1 MLSITPHGRRFPPAL
16 FTAAGI
22 ALIVA
27 LWEALSSAHSSLGI
41 VPSPS
46 GALSFIL
53 SEARKAVFWRA
64 VGNTLYTSVVS
75 FSVSFAAAAL
85 VAAASRLFRGIKL
98 LCDPLIVVCRA
109 MPTAAV
115 ILILLLCVNS
125 RYVPVAVA
133 FLVVFPLCYE
143 NLYHALE
150 TTDGRLLEMAAVF
163 KISLSRRLLGIYLPA
178 VVPAAFSSI
187 RAGAGLNLKVVIA
200 AEILGLP
207 SVSIGYSILSAK
219 QSFAFSAAFAWLVV
233 AVILCFVCEAA
244 VSVVERLCMPWQYG
258 GGVLAR
264 LFNPQGGIKTP

>member
-1 MLSITPHGRRFPPAL
+1 MLFITPRVKRFPSAL
-16 FTAAGI
+16 FTAVGA
-22 ALIVA
+22 ALVIA

-46 GALSFIL
+46 GAFAYIL

-64 VGNTLYTSVVS
+64 VGNTLYTSFFS
-75 FSVSFAAAAL
+75 FFVSFAAAAL
-85 VAAASRLFRGIKL
+85 FAAASRLLRGIKL
-98 LCDPLIVVCRA
+98 ICDPLIVVCRA

-150 TTDGRLLEMAAVF
+150 TVDGRLLEMAAVF
-163 KISLSRRLLGIYLPA
+163 KIPLHRKLFGIYLSA

-233 AVILCFVCEAA
+233 AVILCFACEAA
-244 VSVVERLCMPWQYG
+244 VSAAERLCIPYRYVAGNRSTGQLAGETG
-258 GGVLAR
+258 GH
-264 LFNPQGGIKTP
+264 

>member
-1 MLSITPHGRRFPPAL
+1 
-16 FTAAGI
+16 
-22 ALIVA
+22 VA
-27 LWEALSSAHSSLGI
+27 VIWEGLSSAHSSLGI

-46 GALSFIL
+46 GTLGFIL
-53 SEARKAVFWRA
+53 AEARKAVFWQA
-64 VGNTLYTSVVS
+64 VGNTLFNSLAS
-75 FSVSFAAAAL
+75 FFISFAVAAL
-85 VAAASRLFRGIKL
+85 FAAASRLCRGIKL
-98 LCDPLIVVCRA
+98 MCDPLIVVCRA

-150 TTDGRLLEMAAVF
+150 TVDGRLLEMAAVF
-163 KISLSRRLLGIYLPA
+163 RIPLRRKLSGIYLPA
-178 VVPAAFSSI
+178 VIPAAFSSI

-219 QSFAFSAAFAWLVV
+219 QSFAFSAAFAWLVI
-233 AVILCFVCEAA
+233 AVLLCFAYEAA
-244 VSVVERLCMPWQYG
+244 VSSAERLCMPYKYG
-258 GGVLAR
+258 GGALAR
-264 LFNPQGGIKTP
+264 LFNLRGGFGERPVG